1 MKIEFNERES
11 EALLSFVDRC
21 EKANKMSED
30 GVHEKLTYEYV
41 VSQNNG
47 LGCSVKV
54 RCKELKLIED
64 ITDYGSW

>member
-1 MKIEFNERES
+1 MKIEFNDNEIK
-11 EALLSFVDRC
+11 ALDSFTETC
-21 EKANKMSED
+21 EKVNSLAEASIQD
-30 GVHEKLTYEYV
+30 KLTYEYII
-41 VSQNNG
+41 STNSG